1 MLKRMLVLALL
12 LCFSVSSL
20 AMADSSRALDKNT
33 ELHPQGWSV
42 GETIKF
48 KKKTSVRLNDMG
60 EVISG
65 TLADDTYLRP
75 QGWRRVINDNY
86 FVSAYTGGAWFPRHH
101 RYWPGSVYNIA
112 LPSYGHLRYK
122 DNTAVTFSTQGNVL
136 SGTVASKATLSI
148 GEGQYG
154 FVTFADNSILEFY
167 DNGAVKMGTLN
178 EDTQLRPVFWQQ
190 NMADNSNA
198 GFVEFK
204 KDTRI
209 YFDENGLV
217 TSGTIKEAAP
227 WKTGG
232 KVIMLAEKTEYKF
245 TESGAQ
251 ETPKTNHEE

>member
-1 MLKRMLVLALL
+1 MFKNLIVIAVL
-12 LCFSVSSL
+12 LCFSVN
-20 AMADSSRALDKNT
+20 AAYADSSRTLDKNT

-48 KKKTSVRLNDMG
+48 KKKTAVRLNDAG

-65 TLADDTYLRP
+65 TLTDDTYLRP
-75 QGWRRVINDNY
+75 QGWQRVINDNY

-122 DNTAVTFSTQGNVL
+122 DNTAVTFSAQGTVL
-136 SGTVASKATLSI
+136 SGTLAARTTISL
-148 GEGQYG
+148 GDGQYG
-154 FVTFADNSILEFY
+154 FVTFADSSILEFY

-204 KDTRI
+204 KDTRV
-209 YFDENGLV
+209 YFDKSGLV
-217 TSGTIKEAAP
+217 TAGTIKEAAP

-232 KVIMLAEKTEYKF
+232 TIMTLKEKTEYKF
-245 TESGAQ
+245 TENGAE
-251 ETPKTNHEE
+251 ETPAANPAK

>member
-1 MLKRMLVLALL
+1 MFKNLIVIAVL
-12 LCFSVSSL
+12 LCFSVN
-20 AMADSSRALDKNT
+20 AAYADSSRTLDKNT

-48 KKKTSVRLNDMG
+48 KKKTAVRLNDVG

-75 QGWRRVINDNY
+75 QGWQRVINDNY

-122 DNTAVTFSTQGNVL
+122 DNTAVTFSAQGTVL
-136 SGTVASKATLSI
+136 SGTLAARTTISL
-148 GEGQYG
+148 GDGQYG
-154 FVTFADNSILEFY
+154 FVTFADSSILEFY
-167 DNGAVKMGTLN
+167 DNGAVKMGMLN

-204 KDTRI
+204 KDRRV
-209 YFDENGLV
+209 YFDKSGLV
-217 TSGTIKEAAP
+217 TAGTIKEAAP

-232 KVIMLAEKTEYKF
+232 TIMTLKEKTEYKF
-245 TESGAQ
+245 TENGAE
-251 ETPKTNHEE
+251 ETPAANPAK

>member
-1 MLKRMLVLALL
+1 MFKKLIILTSL
-12 LCFSVSSL
+12 LCFAASSL
-20 AMADSSRALDKNT
+20 AFADSSRTLDKNT

-48 KKKTSVRLNDMG
+48 KKKTAVRLNGVG

-75 QGWRRVINDNY
+75 QGWQRVINDNY

-101 RYWPGSVYNIA
+101 RYWPGSIYNIA
-112 LPSYGHLRYK
+112 LPSYGHLRFK
-122 DNTAVTFSTQGNVL
+122 DNTAVTFSAQGTVL
-136 SGTVASKATLSI
+136 SGTVAARATISL
-148 GEGQYG
+148 GDGQYG

-167 DNGAVKMGTLN
+167 DDGAVKMGTLN

-190 NMADNSNA
+190 NMADNFNA

-204 KDTRI
+204 KDTRV
-209 YFDENGLV
+209 YFDESGLV
-217 TSGTIKEAAP
+217 TAGTIKEAAP

-232 KVIMLAEKTEYKF
+232 TVITLQEKTEYKF
-245 TESGAQ
+245 NQNGAEAAPQ
-251 ETPKTNHEE
+251 TNSAE

>member
-1 MLKRMLVLALL
+1 MFKNLIVIAVL
-12 LCFSVSSL
+12 LCFSVN
-20 AMADSSRALDKNT
+20 AAYADSSRTLDKNT

-48 KKKTSVRLNDMG
+48 KKKTAVRLNDVG

-75 QGWRRVINDNY
+75 QGWQRVINDNY
-86 FVSAYTGGAWFPRHH
+86 FVSAYTGGAWFPRHY

-122 DNTAVTFSTQGNVL
+122 DNTAVTFSAQGTVL
-136 SGTVASKATLSI
+136 SGTLAARTTISL
-148 GEGQYG
+148 GDGQYG
-154 FVTFADNSILEFY
+154 FVTFADSSILEFY

-204 KDTRI
+204 KDTRV
-209 YFDENGLV
+209 YFDKSGLV
-217 TSGTIKEAAP
+217 TAGTIKEAAP

-232 KVIMLAEKTEYKF
+232 TIMMLKEKTEYKF
-245 TESGAQ
+245 TENGAE
-251 ETPKTNHEE
+251 ETPAANPAK